1 MKEKDKRVLVG
12 MSGGIDSSAVCI
24 MLQEQGYEVVG
35 VTMRT
40 WDIPSHFSTP
50 GQSQPDEVLEAQALA
65 ARLGIEHH
73 VADVRKEFKDVIVK
87 YFIDEYMSGRTPNP
101 CVMCNPL
108 FKERILCEWADRTDC
123 AWIATGH
130 YCQLKDIN
138 GARYIVTGDDS
149 TKDQSYF
156 LWKLPQDILKRMM
169 LPLGGMTKTE
179 VRAYLASKG
188 FEAKA
193 KGGESMEICFI
204 DKDYR
209 EFLKEHCPDIDE
221 RIGAGWFV
229 DSKGLKLGQHKGFA
243 YYTIGQRK
251 GLEIALGKPAYVLKI
266 NPAKNTVMLGDA
278 DQLKAEY
285 MLVEQVNVICME
297 ELLRCKELSVRIRYR
312 SRPIPCQVALLDNG
326 QLLVKFEGEAS
337 AITPGQS
344 AVFYEGNRV
353 LGGGFIAF
361 QQAIKKI
368 AAENQEKFNR

>member
-1 MKEKDKRVLVG
+1 MQDKQRRVLVG

-40 WDIPSHFSTP
+40 WDIPSHFSSP
-50 GQSQPDEVLEAQALA
+50 SQEQPDEVMEVLALA

-73 VADVRKEFKDVIVK
+73 VADVREEFRRVIVQ
-87 YFIDEYMSGRTPNP
+87 YFIDEYMHGRTPNP

-108 FKERILCEWADRTDC
+108 FKERILCEWADRTNC

-130 YCQLKDIN
+130 YCRLEDRN
-138 GARYIVTGDDS
+138 GYRYIITGDDP

-156 LWKLPQDILKRMM
+156 LWKLPQEILKRM
-169 LPLGGMTKTE
+169 LFPLGGMTKTE

-209 EFLKEHCPDIDE
+209 LFLKEHCPDIDE
-221 RIGAGWFV
+221 QIGPGWFV
-229 DSKGLKLGQHKGFA
+229 DSKGVKLGQHKGFA

-278 DQLKAEY
+278 QMLLSEY
-285 MLVEQVNVICME
+285 MLVEDVNVINRE
-297 ELLRCKELSVRIRYR
+297 ELFSCPSLSVRIRYR
-312 SRPIPCQVALLDNG
+312 SRPIPCKVTELSDG
-326 QLLVKFEGEAS
+326 RLLVKFAEAAS

-344 AVFYEGNRV
+344 AVFYDGNRV
-353 LGGGFIAF
+353 LGGAFIAF
-361 QQAIKKI
+361 QQGVKKL
-368 AAENQEKFNR
+368 AAENQDKFPG